1 MTSMR
6 ETSKQGI
13 YSQAEESEASK
24 NYNSILREI
33 AESQANAIP
42 VGSNNPITHFVSNAE
57 FSDYFP
63 QNCYENFDKNTSTS
77 QSDTLIVNNIVAHQ
91 HLPIETDFSIKPAH
105 SSSLRKS
112 SNIKTA
118 NCEGAVPLIFKSDH
132 DNDRDQH
139 GNSKPN
145 LKNMMLDLR
154 EDKSYLGSEATEGE
168 GSAVDIE
175 TVSPSDH
182 SDVFQE
188 KPINESWSL
197 NLNSSTVEGSQN
209 HIIDYQ
215 VDPTTMR
222 LIGEFI
228 ENGYNNKTHQGDG
241 SSVSKNDRQQLFLHN
256 PQILAL
262 LNHNPKTTEA
272 TCGNQW
278 EEYGNDKRVHKQEK
292 GQESSKAETHSHSV
306 PDISSVESWCSNH
319 HPLLQSNVESWL
331 NQQNVRDDQAH
342 HFNLHSYNKYYSNY
356 ADSHSTKSEMWEKKP
371 EKGILDAQMTNEK
384 DSQAVRRASW
394 MDSISISRA
403 DSNTNAKHE
412 NALQCPTNLNMF
424 THSVIQ
430 DSKLEESGENSTYT
444 SDNGTASSRKTIRK
458 SAHTKTHSQQQPP
471 KTWND
476 NKNKSPDTTP
486 AWAVED
492 TTPQSPDRATG
503 DAWNYQTMSSIMEN
517 GHYHPIKHSSEDDE
531 IHPTLES
538 YNHSESSTPP
548 TKQGEGRET
557 RCRTAS
563 VVAQPDHPLHPTAPS
578 DGEKDREVAPGVSSA
593 SDTVMVSTFSSMAP
607 YSMAGNY
614 SSPPSYSGRDLYP
627 GKPSS
632 GYSVDASSPSSTALY
647 ASSTGSLA
655 MLPYV
660 AAGQSMASHQSMVSQ
675 SGHHW
680 SGSQP
685 PSVHDQSPG
694 YGISALTSGLN
705 LAAQNSL
712 MSATSQASGCDQ
724 NELNRAAGFSTFAS
738 SGHGYLRPDMPPHWG
753 LIDPISGLNHPYCPE
768 GMAHHLNQD
777 RGDYFNLQEERECVN
792 CGAIST
798 PLWRRDGTGH
808 YLCNACGLYSKMNGM
823 NRPLMRPQKRLP
835 GPLVAANRRAGQICT
850 NCGTTNTTLW
860 RRNNH
865 GEPVC
870 NACGLYYKLHGVNRP
885 PAMKKEGIQKRKR
898 KPKNANQQEAKRKSL
913 PATTGSKSPGDLSS
927 PASNYSIT
935 TASNNYASNHNSTT
949 TTTPPAS
956 GETLHRQHSQQH
968 HNSSSSHHLQQQ
980 HSIGEDSARHS
991 IQHSPY
997 NNHHHGDPS
1006 NSSQSSAIHALHG
1019 LNSFYNHHHHGTTSV
1034 IASTPST
1041 SGTSSSRMP
1050 PSPYAVI
1057 KHEIRDGN

>member
-33 AESQANAIP
+33 AESQANSIP
-42 VGSNNPITHFVSNAE
+42 VSSNNPITHFVSNAE

-63 QNCYENFDKNTSTS
+63 QNCYENFDKNISTS

-112 SNIKTA
+112 STIKTT

-145 LKNMMLDLR
+145 LKNLMLDLR

-272 TCGNQW
+272 TGGNQW
-278 EEYGNDKRVHKQEK
+278 EEYGNDKRAKNKK
-292 GQESSKAETHSHSV
+292 GKFSKAKTPSHRT
-306 PDISSVESWCSNH
+306 DI
-319 HPLLQSNVESWL
+319 LL
-331 NQQNVRDDQAH
+331 
-342 HFNLHSYNKYYSNY
+342 
-356 ADSHSTKSEMWEKKP
+356 
-371 EKGILDAQMTNEK
+371 GILGF
-384 DSQAVRRASW
+384 
-394 MDSISISRA
+394 
-403 DSNTNAKHE
+403 SNTIPFPNPM
-412 NALQCPTNLNMF
+412 LNL
-424 THSVIQ
+424 
-430 DSKLEESGENSTYT
+430 
-444 SDNGTASSRKTIRK
+444 DNGTASSRKTIRK

-492 TTPQSPDRATG
+492 TTPQAPDRPRTLG
-503 DAWNYQTMSSIMEN
+503 TTNCHPQGKN

-593 SDTVMVSTFSSMAP
+593 SDTVGELLLKCWTTELRCRYLATKEAFIRNRLFVEGG
-607 YSMAGNY
+607 GNN
-614 SSPPSYSGRDLYP
+614 
-627 GKPSS
+627 
-632 GYSVDASSPSSTALY
+632 T
-647 ASSTGSLA
+647 
-655 MLPYV
+655 
-660 AAGQSMASHQSMVSQ
+660 
-675 SGHHW
+675 
-680 SGSQP
+680 
-685 PSVHDQSPG
+685 
-694 YGISALTSGLN
+694 
-705 LAAQNSL
+705 
-712 MSATSQASGCDQ
+712 
-724 NELNRAAGFSTFAS
+724 
-738 SGHGYLRPDMPPHWG
+738 
-753 LIDPISGLNHPYCPE
+753 
-768 GMAHHLNQD
+768 D

-870 NACGLYYKLHGVNRP
+870 NACGLYYKLHGVNR
-885 PAMKKEGIQKRKR
+885 
-898 KPKNANQQEAKRKSL
+898 
-913 PATTGSKSPGDLSS
+913 SKSPGDLSS